1 MKRGPL
7 SPHFL
12 IATMGILISS
22 ADFVGKYAISTNNF
36 TSEELDAFI
45 SQNEKSLLVELLGCD
60 LEALFEADLIDG
72 VPQSAEY
79 LAIYNEFCYD
89 ESTCGIVQ
97 SFGMKDMLAGFIY
110 FLYARDQAFPNTITG
125 NKKTRS
131 TNSDSPSAASDVM
144 ILDEAQN
151 RAIQSHQAIQSY
163 IRKNLSTYPSFNGI
177 EKGYSFF
184 GGSI

>member
-1 MKRGPL
+1 
-7 SPHFL
+7 
-12 IATMGILISS
+12 MGILISS
-22 ADFVGKYAISTNNF
+22 ADFVGKYAVSTNNF
-36 TSEELDAFI
+36 TSEELDAYI
-45 SQNEKSLLVELLGCD
+45 SQNEKSLLIDLLGCD
-60 LEALFEADLIDG
+60 LEALFEDNLIGG
-72 VPQSAEY
+72 VPQSPEY
-79 LAIYNEFCYD
+79 VAIYNPFCYD
-89 ESTCGIVQ
+89 DSTCGTVQ
-97 SFGMKDMLAGFIY
+97 SFGMKDMLSGFIY
-110 FLYARDQAFPNTITG
+110 FMYARDQAFPNTITG